1 MDKIK
6 IVLYNLKEKIL
17 KTYDV
22 MDWSI
27 TIIFR
32 KNKNNNINNNNKE
45 NKIKINI
52 NINIKKEHKYVN
64 NYKNLQK

>member
-27 TIIFR
+27 IIIFR
-32 KNKNNNINNNNKE
+32 KNKNNNINNNKE
-45 NKIKINI
+45 NKIKKNI
-52 NINIKKEHKYVN
+52 KINIKKEHKYVN